1 MVEDKEIKQKNTKK
15 KLTAI
20 ILSIVLVLAVIGV
33 SFAVWYYTF
42 NGTLTNLISTT
53 DISLDLLES
62 NTNII
67 TIENALPMGDND
79 GKSQTQTFDFAVTSK
94 TTKDTIITYKLSI
107 EKISVDSGYTS
118 LNDNQIKI
126 YLTDYNNNLVLNP
139 TKISD
144 LNNYIF
150 YSGAHYHDSNNETKQ
165 NKFKLRAWIDG
176 QVDASN
182 WDASTK
188 LQYKFKIKLSSNEVL
203 ETTDINCFDGS
214 GGSILDFKCTPD
226 NDLGLPV
233 VTDVVVPSKRKE
245 PIYTSVE
252 EEDKPILIQVA
263 QSQYGLSE
271 AQATAAMNNYLD
283 AAAQGD
289 EDSIAFVTNVI
300 NQVKESG
307 VELKTRPSRY
317 NETDIT
323 IVSDTLLERQMS
335 SVVIPDSVKNVNNY
349 ILYEGNNNT
358 IYRFGTNRT
367 YTGFPKEALGNYT
380 DYYKYLNKNYFLKH
394 NMENNSVKSSE
405 ACYILNNNLYCL
417 KGAGATYDSENSEYN
432 DDSIYYEDNVSILK
446 SSFGESNC
454 SVYSTYIDCSVPN
467 LYARA
472 MQDGRVS
479 AGISSLYRACAVY
492 YSGSSHCY
500 GS

>member
-20 ILSIVLVLAVIGV
+20 ILSIVLVLAVIGI

-107 EKISVDSGYTS
+107 EKLSVDSGYTS

-126 YLTDYNNNLVLNP
+126 YLTDYQNNLVLNP

-144 LNNYIF
+144 LNNYVF

-176 QVDASN
+176 EVDASS
-182 WDASTK
+182 WTSSTK
-188 LQYKFKIKLSSNEVL
+188 LQYKFKIKISSNEVT
-203 ETTDINCFDGS
+203 ETTDINCFNVEGTT
-214 GGSILDFKCTPD
+214 IVNFQCTP
-226 NDLGLPV
+226 NNSLGLPV
-233 VTDVVVPSKRKE
+233 VTDVVVPSKIKQPR
-245 PIYTSVE
+245 YTSVE

-263 QSQYGLSE
+263 QSGYGLSE
-271 AQATAAMNNYLD
+271 TAATNLMNGYLD

-289 EDSIAFVTNVI
+289 ENAINFITSTI
-300 NQVKESG
+300 NQVKASG
-307 VELKTRPSRY
+307 VELKTQPSGY
-317 NETDIT
+317 NETAIT
-323 IVSDTLLERQMS
+323 GIEDGLLKHQMS
-335 SVVIPDSVKNVNNY
+335 SIIIPDRARNVNNY
-349 ILYEGNNNT
+349 ILYEGNNNSIYRYGTNT
-358 IYRFGTNRT
+358 IYKGS
-367 YTGFPKEALGNYT
+367 PKEALGNYT

-394 NMENNSVKSSE
+394 NMENNRVKSSE
-405 ACYILNNNLYCL
+405 VCYILNNNLYCL
-417 KGAGATYDSENSEYN
+417 KGGGATYDSENSQYN

-454 SVYSTYIDCSVPN
+454 YGFSDNVNCSASG
-467 LYARA
+467 LRARA
-472 MQDGRVS
+472 DQDG
-479 AGISSLYRACAVY
+479 YVY
-492 YSGSSHCY
+492 ASGGSSTCIVDSD
-500 GS
+500 GRSLCRDE

>member
-1 MVEDKEIKQKNTKK
+1 MEENKSKK
-15 KLTAI
+15 KQVNKKVLISI
-20 ILSIVLVLAVIGV
+20 IGIIIALVGA
-33 SFAVWYYTF
+33 SYAVWHYTF
-42 NGTLTNLISTT
+42 NGTLKNTISTN

-67 TIENALPMGDND
+67 TIENALPISDNE
-79 GKSQTQTFDFAVTSK
+79 GKAQTQTFDFAVTSK

-107 EKISVDSGYTS
+107 EKLSVDSGYTA

-144 LNNYIF
+144 LNNYVF
-150 YSGAHYHDSNNETKQ
+150 YSGAHYHDNNNETKQ

-176 QVDASN
+176 GVDANSWN
-182 WDASTK
+182 ASTK
-188 LQYKFKIKLSSNEVL
+188 LQYKFKINLTSSEVT
-203 ETTDINCFDGS
+203 ETTDINCFNVEGTTVT
-214 GGSILDFKCTPD
+214 GFQCTP
-226 NDLGLPV
+226 NNSLGLPV
-233 VTDVVVPSKRKE
+233 VTDVVVPSKVKE

-300 NQVKESG
+300 NQVKASG
-307 VELKTRPSRY
+307 VELKTQPSYKER
-317 NETDIT
+317 TIT
-323 IVSDTLLERQMS
+323 AVSDSLLSLQLS
-335 SVVIPDSVKNVNNY
+335 SIVIPDSARNVNNY
-349 ILYEGNNNT
+349 ILYEGNNNS
-358 IYRFGTNRT
+358 IYRYGTNT
-367 YTGFPKEALGNYT
+367 VFKGSPKESLGNYT
-380 DYYKYLNKNYFLKH
+380 DYYKYLNKNIFLKH

-405 ACYILNNNLYCL
+405 ACYILNNTLYCL
-417 KGAGATYDSENSEYN
+417 KGEGATYDSENSEYN
-432 DDSIYYEDNVSILK
+432 NDSIYYEDNVSILK

-454 SVYSTYIDCSVPN
+454 SVYYYVFSCSVSGLQVDASTNGTVIVRSDFSRCGVGDNGDSDCSE
-467 LYARA
+467 
-472 MQDGRVS
+472 
-479 AGISSLYRACAVY
+479 
-492 YSGSSHCY
+492 
-500 GS
+500 